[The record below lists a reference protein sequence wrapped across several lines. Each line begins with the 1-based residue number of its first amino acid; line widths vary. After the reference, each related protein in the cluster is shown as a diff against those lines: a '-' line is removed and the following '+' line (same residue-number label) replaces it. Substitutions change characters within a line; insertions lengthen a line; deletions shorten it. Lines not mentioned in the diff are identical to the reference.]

1 MSLKKSILIFVVL
14 SLTGCAGQ
22 VADVQNPTSSPSQEV
37 SMESDMN
44 AGLDASNP
52 FSKPSAL
59 PYGAPEY
66 DKIKTEHFRPAL
78 EAGIAQHL
86 SEIEAIANQSEAPTF
101 DNTIVA
107 LERTGD
113 LIARALPVFDNLSNA
128 YTSDEIQAIETELSP
143 KFAAY
148 SDAIY
153 LNEKLYGRI
162 ADLYN
167 RRDTLGLEA
176 ESLRLLEIIHRD
188 FVRAGA
194 RLNPEQKAEIQA
206 INSELSGLETKISQN
221 ILSEMKS
228 SAVVVDSREEL
239 AGLSEE
245 EIADAAALAE
255 SKGLNGKYMLGLQN
269 TSIQPVLSKLS
280 NRELRKKIHEAS
292 IVRGMRG
299 NEADNRSSIA
309 RVLQLKARK
318 AEILGYDSPAAYQL
332 EVQMAKNVDAV
343 NAMLS
348 SMVPAARE
356 SLAREA
362 AQLQE
367 MIDAEG
373 GGFTLEAYDWMYYAE
388 KLRKSKY
395 QFDEAEIKPYFEL
408 NNVITKGV
416 FYAAEKLYGLK
427 FVERHDFPVYDPD
440 VRVWE
445 VFNEDG
451 TAVGLFY
458 GDYYARENKR
468 GGAWMSEYVNQSHLK
483 NTKPVILNQ
492 INISKPGS
500 GPTLLTLDEVTT
512 LFHEFGHALH
522 GLLSDV
528 TYPEFSGTNVARDF
542 VEFPSQFNEVWAL
555 WPEVLDNY
563 AVHYESGEKIPAELV
578 EKIRAAGKF
587 NQGYMTVE
595 YLGAAMLDQAWF
607 QYNAQ
612 TLPKI
617 TPDNFESLEKSN
629 LARVNL
635 DIPTTP
641 PRYRTAYFNHL
652 FASHYDAMYYSYIWS
667 EVLDA
672 DAEHWFKEHGLTREN
687 GQHLR
692 DSVLS
697 RGNTA
702 DSMTLYRNF
711 TGGEPSSEY
720 LLIRRGLK

>member
-86 SEIEAIANQSEAPTF
+86 SEIEAIANQSEEPTF

-167 RRDTLGLEA
+167 RRDTLGLDA

-299 NEADNRSSIA
+299 NEADNRSNIA

-612 TLPKI
+612 TLPEI

>member
-167 RRDTLGLEA
+167 RRDTLGLDA

-612 TLPKI
+612 TLPEI

>member
-86 SEIEAIANQSEAPTF
+86 SEIEAIANQSEEPTF

-167 RRDTLGLEA
+167 RRDTLGLDA

-299 NEADNRSSIA
+299 NEADNRSNIA

>member
-167 RRDTLGLEA
+167 RRDTLGLDA

-299 NEADNRSSIA
+299 NEADNRSNIA

-348 SMVPAARE
+348 SMFPAARE

>member
-167 RRDTLGLEA
+167 RRDTLGLDA

-245 EIADAAALAE
+245 EIADAAAQAE

-299 NEADNRSSIA
+299 NEADNRSNIA

-612 TLPKI
+612 TLPEI

>member
-1 MSLKKSILIFVVL
+1 M
-14 SLTGCAGQ
+14 
-22 VADVQNPTSSPSQEV
+22 
-37 SMESDMN
+37 
-44 AGLDASNP
+44 
-52 FSKPSAL
+52 
-59 PYGAPEY
+59 
-66 DKIKTEHFRPAL
+66 
-78 EAGIAQHL
+78 
-86 SEIEAIANQSEAPTF
+86 
-101 DNTIVA
+101 
-107 LERTGD
+107 
-113 LIARALPVFDNLSNA
+113 
-128 YTSDEIQAIETELSP
+128 
-143 KFAAY
+143 
-148 SDAIY
+148 
-153 LNEKLYGRI
+153 
-162 ADLYN
+162 
-167 RRDTLGLEA
+167 
-176 ESLRLLEIIHRD
+176 
-188 FVRAGA
+188 
-194 RLNPEQKAEIQA
+194 
-206 INSELSGLETKISQN
+206 
-221 ILSEMKS
+221 
-228 SAVVVDSREEL
+228 
-239 AGLSEE
+239 
-245 EIADAAALAE
+245 
-255 SKGLNGKYMLGLQN
+255 
-269 TSIQPVLSKLS
+269 
-280 NRELRKKIHEAS
+280 
-292 IVRGMRG
+292 
-299 NEADNRSSIA
+299 
-309 RVLQLKARK
+309 
-318 AEILGYDSPAAYQL
+318 
-332 EVQMAKNVDAV
+332 
-343 NAMLS
+343 
-348 SMVPAARE
+348 
-356 SLAREA
+356 
-362 AQLQE
+362 
-367 MIDAEG
+367 
-373 GGFTLEAYDWMYYAE
+373 
-388 KLRKSKY
+388 
-395 QFDEAEIKPYFEL
+395 
-408 NNVITKGV
+408 
-416 FYAAEKLYGLK
+416 
-427 FVERHDFPVYDPD
+427 
-440 VRVWE
+440 
-445 VFNEDG
+445 
-451 TAVGLFY
+451 GLFY

>member
-299 NEADNRSSIA
+299 NEADNRSNIA

-612 TLPKI
+612 TLPEI

>member
-86 SEIEAIANQSEAPTF
+86 SEIEAIANQSEEPTF

-162 ADLYN
+162 AALYN
-167 RRDTLGLEA
+167 RRDTLGLDA

-299 NEADNRSSIA
+299 NEADNRSNIA

-612 TLPKI
+612 TLPEI

>member
-299 NEADNRSSIA
+299 NEADNRSNIA

>member
-299 NEADNRSSIA
+299 NEADNRSNIA

-555 WPEVLDNY
+555 WPEGLD
-563 AVHYESGEKIPAELV
+563 S
-578 EKIRAAGKF
+578 
-587 NQGYMTVE
+587 
-595 YLGAAMLDQAWF
+595 
-607 QYNAQ
+607 
-612 TLPKI
+612 
-617 TPDNFESLEKSN
+617 
-629 LARVNL
+629 
-635 DIPTTP
+635 
-641 PRYRTAYFNHL
+641 
-652 FASHYDAMYYSYIWS
+652 
-667 EVLDA
+667 
-672 DAEHWFKEHGLTREN
+672 
-687 GQHLR
+687 
-692 DSVLS
+692 
-697 RGNTA
+697 
-702 DSMTLYRNF
+702 
-711 TGGEPSSEY
+711 
-720 LLIRRGLK
+720 

>member
-86 SEIEAIANQSEAPTF
+86 SEIEAIANQSEEPTF

-299 NEADNRSSIA
+299 NEADNRSNIA

-612 TLPKI
+612 TLPEI

>member
-162 ADLYN
+162 AALYN
-167 RRDTLGLEA
+167 RRDTLGLDA

-239 AGLSEE
+239 AGLSGE

-299 NEADNRSSIA
+299 NEADNRSNIA

-612 TLPKI
+612 TLPEI

>member
-86 SEIEAIANQSEAPTF
+86 SEIEAIANQSEEPTF

-167 RRDTLGLEA
+167 RRDTLGLDA

-299 NEADNRSSIA
+299 NEADNRSNIA

-563 AVHYESGEKIPAELV
+563 AVH
-578 EKIRAAGKF
+578 
-587 NQGYMTVE
+587 
-595 YLGAAMLDQAWF
+595 
-607 QYNAQ
+607 
-612 TLPKI
+612 
-617 TPDNFESLEKSN
+617 
-629 LARVNL
+629 
-635 DIPTTP
+635 
-641 PRYRTAYFNHL
+641 
-652 FASHYDAMYYSYIWS
+652 
-667 EVLDA
+667 
-672 DAEHWFKEHGLTREN
+672 
-687 GQHLR
+687 
-692 DSVLS
+692 
-697 RGNTA
+697 
-702 DSMTLYRNF
+702 
-711 TGGEPSSEY
+711 
-720 LLIRRGLK
+720 

>member
-162 ADLYN
+162 AALYN
-167 RRDTLGLEA
+167 RRDTLGLDA

-239 AGLSEE
+239 AGLSGE

-299 NEADNRSSIA
+299 NEADNRSNIA

-356 SLAREA
+356 SLASEA

-612 TLPKI
+612 TLPEI
-617 TPDNFESLEKSN
+617 TPDNFEFLEKSN

>member
-167 RRDTLGLEA
+167 RRDTLGLDA

-299 NEADNRSSIA
+299 NEADNRSNIA

-427 FVERHDFPVYDPD
+427 FVERHDFPVYDPN

-451 TAVGLFY
+451 TVVGLFY

-612 TLPKI
+612 TLPEI

>member
-22 VADVQNPTSSPSQEV
+22 VADVQTPTSSPSQEV

-86 SEIEAIANQSEAPTF
+86 SEIEAIANQSEEPTF

-167 RRDTLGLEA
+167 RRDTLGLDA

-299 NEADNRSSIA
+299 NEADNRSNIA

>member
-167 RRDTLGLEA
+167 RRDTLGLDA

-299 NEADNRSSIA
+299 NEADNRSNIA

-427 FVERHDFPVYDPD
+427 FVERHDFPVYDPN

-612 TLPKI
+612 TLPEI

>member
-86 SEIEAIANQSEAPTF
+86 SEIEAIANQSEEPTF

-107 LERTGD
+107 LEHTGD

-167 RRDTLGLEA
+167 RRDTLGLDA

-299 NEADNRSSIA
+299 NEADNRSNIA

-652 FASHYDAMYYSYIWS
+652 FASHCDAMYYSYIWS

-672 DAEHWFKEHGLTREN
+672 DAEHWFKENGLTREN

>member
-167 RRDTLGLEA
+167 RRDTLGLDA

-299 NEADNRSSIA
+299 NEADNRSNIA

-348 SMVPAARE
+348 SMVPVARE

-612 TLPKI
+612 TLPEI
-617 TPDNFESLEKSN
+617 TPDNFEFLEKSN

>member
-86 SEIEAIANQSEAPTF
+86 SEIEAIANQSEEPTF

-167 RRDTLGLEA
+167 RRDTLGLDA

-612 TLPKI
+612 TLPEI

>member
-167 RRDTLGLEA
+167 RRDTLGLDA

-239 AGLSEE
+239 AGLSGE

-299 NEADNRSSIA
+299 NEADNRSNIA

-362 AQLQE
+362 EQLQE

-612 TLPKI
+612 TLPEI

>member
-86 SEIEAIANQSEAPTF
+86 SEIEAIANQSEEPTF

-167 RRDTLGLEA
+167 RRDTLGLDA

-299 NEADNRSSIA
+299 NEADNRSNIA

-612 TLPKI
+612 TLPEI
-617 TPDNFESLEKSN
+617 TPDNFEFLEKSN

>member
-162 ADLYN
+162 AALYN
-167 RRDTLGLEA
+167 RRDTLGLDA

-299 NEADNRSSIA
+299 NEADNRSNIA

-612 TLPKI
+612 TLPEI

>member
-167 RRDTLGLEA
+167 RRDTLGLDA

-299 NEADNRSSIA
+299 NEADNRSNIA

-612 TLPKI
+612 TLPEI

>member
-167 RRDTLGLEA
+167 RRDTPRLDA

-299 NEADNRSSIA
+299 NEADNRSNIA

-612 TLPKI
+612 TLPEI

>member
-1 MSLKKSILIFVVL
+1 MVL

-299 NEADNRSSIA
+299 NEADNRSNIA

-612 TLPKI
+612 TLPEI

>member
-22 VADVQNPTSSPSQEV
+22 VADVQTPTSSPSQEV

-167 RRDTLGLEA
+167 RRDTLGLDA

-299 NEADNRSSIA
+299 NEADNRSNIA

-612 TLPKI
+612 TLPEI

>member
-1 MSLKKSILIFVVL
+1 
-14 SLTGCAGQ
+14 
-22 VADVQNPTSSPSQEV
+22 
-37 SMESDMN
+37 MESDMN

-86 SEIEAIANQSEAPTF
+86 SEIEAIANQSEEPTF

-167 RRDTLGLEA
+167 RRDTLGLDA

-299 NEADNRSSIA
+299 NEADNRSNIA

-362 AQLQE
+362 EQLQE

-612 TLPKI
+612 TLPEI

>member
-167 RRDTLGLEA
+167 RRDTLGLDA

-299 NEADNRSSIA
+299 NEADNRSNIA

-362 AQLQE
+362 EQLQE

-612 TLPKI
+612 TLPEI

>member
-86 SEIEAIANQSEAPTF
+86 SEIEAIANQSEEPTF

-167 RRDTLGLEA
+167 RRDTLGLDA

-299 NEADNRSSIA
+299 NEADNRSNIA

-362 AQLQE
+362 EQLQE

-612 TLPKI
+612 TLPEI

>member
-22 VADVQNPTSSPSQEV
+22 VADVQTPTSSPSQEV

-167 RRDTLGLEA
+167 RRDTLGLDA

-299 NEADNRSSIA
+299 NEADNRSNIA

-332 EVQMAKNVDAV
+332 EVQMAKDVDAV

-468 GGAWMSEYVNQSHLK
+468 RGAWMSE
-483 NTKPVILNQ
+483 
-492 INISKPGS
+492 
-500 GPTLLTLDEVTT
+500 
-512 LFHEFGHALH
+512 
-522 GLLSDV
+522 
-528 TYPEFSGTNVARDF
+528 
-542 VEFPSQFNEVWAL
+542 
-555 WPEVLDNY
+555 
-563 AVHYESGEKIPAELV
+563 
-578 EKIRAAGKF
+578 
-587 NQGYMTVE
+587 
-595 YLGAAMLDQAWF
+595 
-607 QYNAQ
+607 
-612 TLPKI
+612 
-617 TPDNFESLEKSN
+617 
-629 LARVNL
+629 
-635 DIPTTP
+635 
-641 PRYRTAYFNHL
+641 
-652 FASHYDAMYYSYIWS
+652 
-667 EVLDA
+667 
-672 DAEHWFKEHGLTREN
+672 
-687 GQHLR
+687 
-692 DSVLS
+692 
-697 RGNTA
+697 
-702 DSMTLYRNF
+702 
-711 TGGEPSSEY
+711 
-720 LLIRRGLK
+720 

>member
-167 RRDTLGLEA
+167 RRDTLGLDA

-299 NEADNRSSIA
+299 NEADNRSNIA

-641 PRYRTAYFNHL
+641 PRYRTADFNHL